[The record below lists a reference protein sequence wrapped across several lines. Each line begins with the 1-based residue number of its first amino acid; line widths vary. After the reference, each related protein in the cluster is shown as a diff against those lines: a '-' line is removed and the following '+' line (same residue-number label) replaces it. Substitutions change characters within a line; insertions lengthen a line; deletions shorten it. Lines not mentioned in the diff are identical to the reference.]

1 MENKTIKDLK
11 KGEFFTRKAID
22 NPTETQVWIRGD
34 YDRSEKK
41 YEATRFDDINRTML
55 FKPSTPVYTEFVF

>member
-1 MENKTIKDLK
+1 MEPKTIKDLK
-11 KGEFFTRKAID
+11 KGDFFTRKAIE

-41 YEATRFDDINRTML
+41 YEATRFDDISRTML
-55 FKPSTPVYTEFVF
+55 FKPTTPVYIDFTF

>member
-1 MENKTIKDLK
+1 MEKKTIKDLK
-11 KGEFFTRKAID
+11 KGEFFTRKAIE

-55 FKPSTPVYTEFVF
+55 FKPSTPVFTEFTF